1 MAISN
6 WFRKP
11 VDSPAKPDHHNV
23 LNPATHVSSDDLIR
37 LQQAARPLNLERR
50 IPAKAISAGKHF
62 SRFRGR
68 GMDYAESR
76 NYQAGDDIRH
86 MDWRVTARA
95 GKPHSKLF
103 QEERERPIVLL
114 LDFSPSLFFGSRKML
129 KSVVAARVA
138 ALLGWA
144 AVHHG
149 DRVGGLLFNG
159 DHKEL
164 PPKNSHKGVLNLIR
178 QLIKYSDPRQ
188 GITATQHPDQF
199 NQALKRLRRIA
210 RPGSLVFLISDFYSL
225 DPHSEHSLQRLRQH
239 CDLVAIQMLDP
250 LEKTAPPAGRYG
262 VTNGQRQ
269 GLLNT
274 ASARGRDQYKD
285 YFTRHHQQL
294 ADTMRRHKIPLLP
307 ISTEDDIPLT
317 LQSWF
322 GKPAPNKTNRDTAA
336 V

>member
-1 MAISN
+1 MAIRH
-6 WFRKP
+6 WFQQ
-11 VDSPAKPDHHNV
+11 PADNPARPDHRNV
-23 LNPATHVSSDDLIR
+23 LNAATHVSSDDLIR
-37 LQQAARPLNLERR
+37 LQQSARPLNLERR
-50 IPAKAISAGKHF
+50 IPAKAIAAGKHF

-95 GKPHSKLF
+95 GKPHTKLF

-114 LDFSPSLFFGSRKML
+114 LDFSPSLFFGSRKRL

-144 AVHHG
+144 AIQQG
-149 DRVGGLLFNG
+149 DRIGGLLFNG

-164 PPKNSHKGVLNLIR
+164 PPKNSQKGVLNLIR
-178 QLIKYSDPRQ
+178 QLIKYSDPRR
-188 GITATQHPDQF
+188 GMKATPHPGHF
-199 NQALKRLRRIA
+199 NEALKRLRRIA

-225 DPHSEHSLQRLRQH
+225 DARSENSLRRLRQH
-239 CDLVAIQMLDP
+239 CDLVAIQILDP
-250 LEKTAPPAGRYG
+250 LEKAAPPAGRYA

-274 ASARGRDQYKD
+274 ASSRGRHQYND
-285 YFTRHHQQL
+285 FFIRHHQRIG
-294 ADTMRRHKIPLLP
+294 DIMRQHKIPLLQ
-307 ISTEDDIPLT
+307 ISTDDDIPLT

-322 GKPAPNKTNRDTAA
+322 GKSSRTQNTQSAA